1 MLTHL
6 LISNYA
12 LIENLE
18 IDFKE
23 GLTIITGETGA
34 GKSIIMGALSLILG
48 ERAELKVIRNTEA
61 KSVIE
66 AVFSITE
73 NDEIVKFLEN
83 NDIEVFKNECILRR
97 EISSSGRSRAFI
109 NDMPV
114 TLSIIRELALKLID
128 IHSQHSN
135 MLLGNPDYQ
144 LKIIDSVS
152 NNAQLR
158 AEYTEKYGEYKDIKD
173 RLHRLKAEYE
183 KSKQDEDYLQFQLM
197 QISALK
203 LQENE
208 DLELE
213 RELARLSNVSEIKQC
228 LWAGTSQIQDDENS
242 ILSTLSLLSRNFSQI
257 ENVDEELKSV
267 SERLQSTIIEL
278 KDIARTVSSLQ
289 DTYVDNPVEL
299 ERIDGRLNT
308 IYDLETKHRV
318 SSVNELIELQKEY
331 ESKLA
336 LISNSDE
343 EIKRLEKELK
353 KAEQSALEVGQKLS
367 MARKEG
373 GQIFRQML
381 EETAIPLGMKNLR
394 FDVEFNDGP
403 MSLNGIDNVK
413 FMFAFNRQ
421 QQLMPIENTAS
432 GGELSRVMLSIK
444 SIIAQKIQLPTIIF
458 DEIDTGVSGEIAHKM
473 GEMMGDIAKN
483 IQVIAITHLPQVAA
497 KGQNHFKVYKADDED
512 ATYTSMIELTNEQR
526 VEEIAKMLSG
536 KEIDSAAINNA
547 KSLLELNKNYG

>member
-18 IDFKE
+18 IDFKH

-48 ERAELKVIRNTEA
+48 ERADLKIIRNTEV

-66 AVFSITE
+66 ATFSI
-73 NDEIVKFLEN
+73 NDDEIVDFLKD
-83 NDIEVFKNECILRR
+83 NDIEVFKDECILRR
-97 EISSSGRSRAFI
+97 EISSNGRSRAFI
-109 NDMPV
+109 NDTPV
-114 TLSIIRELALKLID
+114 TLPVIRELALKLID

-152 NNAQLR
+152 DNVQLR
-158 AEYTEKYGEYKDIKD
+158 AEYAEKYGKYKEIKD

-183 KSKQDEDYLQFQLM
+183 KNKQDEDYLQFQLA

-203 LQENE
+203 LQEHE
-208 DLELE
+208 DVELE
-213 RELARLSNVSEIKQC
+213 REQARLSNVLDIKRC
-228 LWAGTSQIQDDENS
+228 LWVGTSQIQDDENS
-242 ILSTLSLLSRNFSQI
+242 ILSTLSSLSRDFIQI
-257 ENVDEELKSV
+257 ENVDEDLRSI

-278 KDIARTVSSLQ
+278 KDIARTVYNLQ
-289 DTYVDNPVEL
+289 DAYVDNPSEL
-299 ERIDGRLNT
+299 ERINSRLNT
-308 IYDLETKHRV
+308 IYELETKHRV
-318 SSVNELIELQKEY
+318 SSVNELIELQMEY

-353 KAEQSALEVGQKLS
+353 ISEKKAHDAGVRLS
-367 MARKEG
+367 LSRKHG
-373 GQIFRQML
+373 GQIFKQTL
-381 EETAIPLGMKNLR
+381 EDTAIPLGMKNLR
-394 FDVEFNDGP
+394 FDVEFIDGP
-403 MSLNGIDNVK
+403 MTVSGIDNVR

-444 SIIAQKIQLPTIIF
+444 SIIARKIQLPTIIF

-473 GEMMGDIAKN
+473 GEMMRTIAEN

-497 KGQNHFKVYKADDED
+497 KGINHFKVYKADEDD
-512 ATYTSMIELTNEQR
+512 ATYTSMIELTAEQR
-526 VEEIAKMLSG
+526 IEEIAKMLSG
-536 KEIDSAAINNA
+536 KELDNAAINNA

>member
-18 IDFKE
+18 IDFKH

-48 ERAELKVIRNTEA
+48 ERADLKVIRNTEV

-66 AVFSITE
+66 ATFSINE
-73 NDEIVKFLEN
+73 DEIVDFLKD
-83 NDIEVFKNECILRR
+83 NDIEVFKDECILRR
-97 EISSSGRSRAFI
+97 EISSNGRSRAFI
-109 NDMPV
+109 NDTPV
-114 TLSIIRELALKLID
+114 TLPVIRELALKLID

-152 NNAQLR
+152 DNVQLR
-158 AEYTEKYGEYKDIKD
+158 AEYAEKYGKYKEIKD

-183 KSKQDEDYLQFQLM
+183 KNKQDEDYLQFQLA

-203 LQENE
+203 LQEHE
-208 DLELE
+208 DVELE
-213 RELARLSNVSEIKQC
+213 REQARLSNVLDIKRC

-242 ILSTLSLLSRNFSQI
+242 ILSTLSSLSRDFIQI
-257 ENVDEELKSV
+257 ENVDEDLRSI

-278 KDIARTVSSLQ
+278 KDIARTVYNLQ
-289 DTYVDNPVEL
+289 DAYVDNPSEL
-299 ERIDGRLNT
+299 ERIDSRLNT
-308 IYDLETKHRV
+308 IYELETKHRV
-318 SSVNELIELQKEY
+318 SSVNELIELQMEY

-353 KAEQSALEVGQKLS
+353 ISEKNAHDAGVRLS
-367 MARKEG
+367 LSRKQG
-373 GQIFRQML
+373 GQIFKQTL

-394 FDVEFNDGP
+394 FDVEFIDVP
-403 MSLNGIDNVK
+403 MTVSGIDNVR

-473 GEMMGDIAKN
+473 GEMMRTIAEN

-497 KGQNHFKVYKADDED
+497 KGINHFKVYKADEDD
-512 ATYTSMIELTNEQR
+512 ATYTSMIELTAEQR
-526 VEEIAKMLSG
+526 IEEIAKMLSG
-536 KEIDSAAINNA
+536 KELDNAAINNA

>member
-18 IDFKE
+18 IDFKH

-48 ERAELKVIRNTEA
+48 ERADLKIIRNTEV

-66 AVFSITE
+66 ATFSI
-73 NDEIVKFLEN
+73 NDDEIVDFLKD
-83 NDIEVFKNECILRR
+83 NDIEVFKDECILRR
-97 EISSSGRSRAFI
+97 EISSNGRSRAFI
-109 NDMPV
+109 NDTPV
-114 TLSIIRELALKLID
+114 TLPVIRELALKLID

-152 NNAQLR
+152 DNVQLR
-158 AEYTEKYGEYKDIKD
+158 AEYAEKYGKYKEIKD

-183 KSKQDEDYLQFQLM
+183 KNKQDEDYLQFQLA

-203 LQENE
+203 LQEHE
-208 DLELE
+208 DIELE
-213 RELARLSNVSEIKQC
+213 REQARLSNVLDIKRC

-242 ILSTLSLLSRNFSQI
+242 ILSTLSSLSRDFMQI
-257 ENVDEELKSV
+257 ENVDEDLRSI

-278 KDIARTVSSLQ
+278 KDIARTVYNLQ
-289 DTYVDNPVEL
+289 DAYVDNPSEL
-299 ERIDGRLNT
+299 ERIDSRLNT
-308 IYDLETKHRV
+308 IYELETKHRV
-318 SSVNELIELQKEY
+318 SSVNELIELQMEY

-336 LISNSDE
+336 LITNSDE
-343 EIKRLEKELK
+343 EIKHLEKELK
-353 KAEQSALEVGQKLS
+353 ISEKNAHDAGVRLS
-367 MARKEG
+367 LSRKHG
-373 GQIFRQML
+373 GQIFKQTL

-394 FDVEFNDGP
+394 FDVEFIDGP
-403 MSLNGIDNVK
+403 MTVSGIDNVR

-444 SIIAQKIQLPTIIF
+444 SIIARKIQLPTIIF

-473 GEMMGDIAKN
+473 GEMMRTIAEN

-497 KGQNHFKVYKADDED
+497 KGINHFKVYKADEDD
-512 ATYTSMIELTNEQR
+512 ATYTSMIELTAEQR
-526 VEEIAKMLSG
+526 IEEIAKMLSG
-536 KEIDSAAINNA
+536 KELDNAAINNA

>member
-18 IDFKE
+18 IDFKH

-48 ERAELKVIRNTEA
+48 ERADLKVIRNTEV

-66 AVFSITE
+66 ATFSI
-73 NDEIVKFLEN
+73 NDDEIVDFLKD
-83 NDIEVFKNECILRR
+83 NDIEVFKDECILRR
-97 EISSSGRSRAFI
+97 EISSNGRSRAFI
-109 NDMPV
+109 NDTPV
-114 TLSIIRELALKLID
+114 TLPVIRELALKLID

-152 NNAQLR
+152 DNVQLR
-158 AEYTEKYGEYKDIKD
+158 AEYAEKYGKYKEIKD

-183 KSKQDEDYLQFQLM
+183 KNKQDEDYLQFQLA

-203 LQENE
+203 LQEHE
-208 DLELE
+208 DVELE
-213 RELARLSNVSEIKQC
+213 REQARLSNVLDIKRC

-242 ILSTLSLLSRNFSQI
+242 ILSTLSSLSRDFIQI
-257 ENVDEELKSV
+257 ENVDEDLRSI

-278 KDIARTVSSLQ
+278 KDIARTVYNLQ
-289 DTYVDNPVEL
+289 DAYVDNPSEL
-299 ERIDGRLNT
+299 ERIDSRLNT
-308 IYDLETKHRV
+308 IYELETKHRV
-318 SSVNELIELQKEY
+318 SSVNELIELQMEY

-353 KAEQSALEVGQKLS
+353 ISEKKAHDAGVRLS
-367 MARKEG
+367 LSRKHG
-373 GQIFRQML
+373 GQIFKQTL

-394 FDVEFNDGP
+394 FDVEFIDGP
-403 MSLNGIDNVK
+403 MTVSGIDNVR

-473 GEMMGDIAKN
+473 GEMMRTIAEN

-497 KGQNHFKVYKADDED
+497 KGINHFKVYKADEDD
-512 ATYTSMIELTNEQR
+512 ATYTSMIELTAEQR
-526 VEEIAKMLSG
+526 IEEIAKMLSG
-536 KEIDSAAINNA
+536 KELDNAAINNA

>member
-18 IDFKE
+18 IDFKH

-48 ERAELKVIRNTEA
+48 ERADLKIIRNTEV

-66 AVFSITE
+66 ATFSI
-73 NDEIVKFLEN
+73 NDDEIVDFLKD
-83 NDIEVFKNECILRR
+83 NDIEVFKDECILRR
-97 EISSSGRSRAFI
+97 EISSNGRSRAFI
-109 NDMPV
+109 NDTPV
-114 TLSIIRELALKLID
+114 TLPVIRELALKLID

-152 NNAQLR
+152 DNVQLR
-158 AEYTEKYGEYKDIKD
+158 AEYAEKYGKYKEIKD

-183 KSKQDEDYLQFQLM
+183 KNKQDEDYLQFQLA

-203 LQENE
+203 LQEHE
-208 DLELE
+208 DVELE
-213 RELARLSNVSEIKQC
+213 REQARLSNVLDIKRC

-242 ILSTLSLLSRNFSQI
+242 ILSTLSSLSRDFIQI
-257 ENVDEELKSV
+257 ENVDEDLRSI

-278 KDIARTVSSLQ
+278 KDIARTIYNLQ
-289 DTYVDNPVEL
+289 DAYVDNPSEL
-299 ERIDGRLNT
+299 ERIDSRLNT
-308 IYDLETKHRV
+308 IYELETKHRV
-318 SSVNELIELQKEY
+318 SSVNELIELQMEY

-336 LISNSDE
+336 LITNSDE
-343 EIKRLEKELK
+343 EIKHLEKELK
-353 KAEQSALEVGQKLS
+353 ISEKNAHDAGVRLS
-367 MARKEG
+367 LSRKQG
-373 GQIFRQML
+373 GQIFKQTL

-394 FDVEFNDGP
+394 FDVEFIDGP
-403 MSLNGIDNVK
+403 MTVSGIDNVR

-473 GEMMGDIAKN
+473 GEMMRTIAEN

-497 KGQNHFKVYKADDED
+497 KGINHFKVYKADEDD
-512 ATYTSMIELTNEQR
+512 ATYTSMIELTAEQR
-526 VEEIAKMLSG
+526 IEEIAKMLSG
-536 KEIDSAAINNA
+536 KELDNAAINNA

>member
-18 IDFKE
+18 IDFKH

-48 ERAELKVIRNTEA
+48 ERADLKVIRNTEV

-66 AVFSITE
+66 ATFSI
-73 NDEIVKFLEN
+73 NDDEIVDFLKD
-83 NDIEVFKNECILRR
+83 NDIEVFKDECILRR
-97 EISSSGRSRAFI
+97 EISSNGRSRAFI
-109 NDMPV
+109 NDTPV
-114 TLSIIRELALKLID
+114 TLPVIRELALKLID

-152 NNAQLR
+152 DNVQLR
-158 AEYTEKYGEYKDIKD
+158 AEYAEKYGKYKEIKD

-183 KSKQDEDYLQFQLM
+183 KNKQDEDYLQFQLA

-203 LQENE
+203 LQEHE
-208 DLELE
+208 DVELE
-213 RELARLSNVSEIKQC
+213 REQARLSNVLDIKRC

-242 ILSTLSLLSRNFSQI
+242 ILSTLSSLSRDFIQI
-257 ENVDEELKSV
+257 ENVDEDLRSI

-278 KDIARTVSSLQ
+278 KDIARTVYNLQ
-289 DTYVDNPVEL
+289 DAYVDNPSEL
-299 ERIDGRLNT
+299 ERIDSRLNT
-308 IYDLETKHRV
+308 IYELETKHRV
-318 SSVNELIELQKEY
+318 SSVNELIELQMEY

-353 KAEQSALEVGQKLS
+353 ISEKNAHDAGVRLS
-367 MARKEG
+367 LSRKQG
-373 GQIFRQML
+373 GQIFKQTL

-394 FDVEFNDGP
+394 FDVEFIDGP
-403 MSLNGIDNVK
+403 MTVSGIDNVR

-473 GEMMGDIAKN
+473 GEMMRTIAEN

-497 KGQNHFKVYKADDED
+497 KGINHFKVYKADEDD
-512 ATYTSMIELTNEQR
+512 ATYTSMIELTAEQR
-526 VEEIAKMLSG
+526 IEEIAKMLSG
-536 KEIDSAAINNA
+536 KELDNAAINNA

>member
-66 AVFSITE
+66 AVFSITG

-158 AEYTEKYGEYKDIKD
+158 TEYTEKYGEYKDIKD

-183 KSKQDEDYLQFQLM
+183 KSKQDEDYLQFQLT

-213 RELARLSNVSEIKQC
+213 REQARLSNVSEIKQC
-228 LWAGTSQIQDDENS
+228 LWAGTSQIQNDENS
-242 ILSTLSLLSRNFSQI
+242 ILSTLSSLSRNFSQI

-536 KEIDSAAINNA
+536 KEIDNAAINNA

>member
-18 IDFKE
+18 IDFKH

-48 ERAELKVIRNTEA
+48 ERADLKVIRNTEV

-66 AVFSITE
+66 ATFSINE
-73 NDEIVKFLEN
+73 DEIVDFLKD
-83 NDIEVFKNECILRR
+83 NDIEVFKDECILRR
-97 EISSSGRSRAFI
+97 EISSNGRSRAFI
-109 NDMPV
+109 NDTPV
-114 TLSIIRELALKLID
+114 TLPVIRELALKLID

-152 NNAQLR
+152 DNVQLR
-158 AEYTEKYGEYKDIKD
+158 AEYAEKYGKYKEIKD

-183 KSKQDEDYLQFQLM
+183 KNKQDEDYLQFQLT

-203 LQENE
+203 LQEHE
-208 DLELE
+208 DIELE
-213 RELARLSNVSEIKQC
+213 REQARLSNVLDIKRC

-242 ILSTLSLLSRNFSQI
+242 ILSTLSSLSRDFMQI
-257 ENVDEELKSV
+257 ENVDEDLRSI

-278 KDIARTVSSLQ
+278 KDIARTVYNLQ
-289 DTYVDNPVEL
+289 DAYVDNPSEL
-299 ERIDGRLNT
+299 ERIDSRLNT
-308 IYDLETKHRV
+308 IYELETKHRV
-318 SSVNELIELQKEY
+318 SSVNELIELQMEY

-336 LISNSDE
+336 LITNSDE
-343 EIKRLEKELK
+343 EIKHLEKELK
-353 KAEQSALEVGQKLS
+353 ISEKNAHDAGVRLS
-367 MARKEG
+367 LSRKHG
-373 GQIFRQML
+373 GQIFKQTL

-394 FDVEFNDGP
+394 FDVEFIDGP
-403 MSLNGIDNVK
+403 MTVSGIDNVR

-444 SIIAQKIQLPTIIF
+444 SIIARKIQLPTIIF

-473 GEMMGDIAKN
+473 GEMMRTIAEN

-497 KGQNHFKVYKADDED
+497 KGINHFKVYKADEDD
-512 ATYTSMIELTNEQR
+512 ATYTSMIELTAEQR
-526 VEEIAKMLSG
+526 IEEIAKMLSG
-536 KEIDSAAINNA
+536 KELDNAAINNA

>member
-18 IDFKE
+18 IDFKH

-48 ERAELKVIRNTEA
+48 ERADLKVIRNTEV

-66 AVFSITE
+66 ATFSI
-73 NDEIVKFLEN
+73 NDDEIVDFLKD
-83 NDIEVFKNECILRR
+83 NDIEVFKDECILRR
-97 EISSSGRSRAFI
+97 EISSNGRSRAFI
-109 NDMPV
+109 NDTPV
-114 TLSIIRELALKLID
+114 TLPVIRELALKLID

-152 NNAQLR
+152 DNVQLR
-158 AEYTEKYGEYKDIKD
+158 AEYAEKYGKYKEIKD

-183 KSKQDEDYLQFQLM
+183 KNKQDEDYLQFQLA

-203 LQENE
+203 LQEHE
-208 DLELE
+208 DVELE
-213 RELARLSNVSEIKQC
+213 REQARLSNVLDIKRC

-242 ILSTLSLLSRNFSQI
+242 ILSTLSSLSRDFIQI
-257 ENVDEELKSV
+257 ENVDEDLRSI

-278 KDIARTVSSLQ
+278 KDIARTIYNLQ
-289 DTYVDNPVEL
+289 DAYVDNPSEL
-299 ERIDGRLNT
+299 ERIDSRLNT
-308 IYDLETKHRV
+308 IYELETKHRV
-318 SSVNELIELQKEY
+318 SSVNELIELQMEY

-353 KAEQSALEVGQKLS
+353 ISEKNAHDAGVRLS
-367 MARKEG
+367 LSRKQG
-373 GQIFRQML
+373 GQIFKQTL

-394 FDVEFNDGP
+394 FDVEFIDGP
-403 MSLNGIDNVK
+403 MTVSGIDNVR

-473 GEMMGDIAKN
+473 GEMMRTIAEN

-497 KGQNHFKVYKADDED
+497 KGINHFKVYKADEDD
-512 ATYTSMIELTNEQR
+512 ATYTSMIELTAEQR
-526 VEEIAKMLSG
+526 IEEIAKMLSG
-536 KEIDSAAINNA
+536 KELDNAAINNA